1 MIKTLRKRHLRVWI
15 VLAIVLP
22 IGILLSWLVIPN
34 QAAVKLLQS
43 HEQPLLPVIWKS
55 KDLINYQVTI
65 RTNQQHKQWQLE
77 WVNKKILEVPSTV
90 IYRVNGAADIAKN
103 ELIGRIETRGSYTFP
118 LQWIAGKEQSFQ
130 FILYDF
136 IHQQIIDSINFQ
148 L

>member
-1 MIKTLRKRHLRVWI
+1 MIKPLRKRHLQVWI

-43 HEQPLLPVIWKS
+43 HEQPLLPVIWKT
-55 KDLINYQVTI
+55 KDRINYQVTI
-65 RTNQQHKQWQLE
+65 RTNQQNEQWQLE
-77 WVNKKILEVPSTV
+77 WVNKKILEVPSAV
-90 IYRVNGAADIAKN
+90 IYRANGAVDITKN
-103 ELIGRIETRGSYTFP
+103 ELIGRIETRGRYTFP
-118 LQWIAGKEQSFQ
+118 LRRIAGKEQTIE

-136 IHQQIIDSINFQ
+136 IHQQLIDSIKFQ

>member
-1 MIKTLRKRHLRVWI
+1 MIKPLRKRHLQIWV
-15 VLAIVLP
+15 VLATVLP

-34 QAAVKLLQS
+34 QSAVKLLHS
-43 HEQPLLPVIWKS
+43 YELTLLPVVRQS
-55 KDLINYQVTI
+55 KNLVNYQVTI
-65 RTNQQHKQWQLE
+65 RTDKRNEQWQLE
-77 WVNKKILEVPSTV
+77 WINKKVLMVPSAV
-90 IYRVNGAADIAKN
+90 IYMVNGASDITKN

-118 LQWIAGKEQSFQ
+118 LRRITGKEQSFQ